1 MEEIMKPF
9 TTAGLVGAALA
20 FTTLSSFAMPISRP
34 AAPVDVTPQDVRLVC
49 DRYGRC
55 YQTRSRYRAVQPYAP
70 RYYGAGPGYYGHGPG
85 YGYAPG
91 YRSGPS
97 IGFSFGVGPRW

>member
-1 MEEIMKPF
+1 MKIF
-9 TTAGLVGAALA
+9 ATAGLVGATLA

-34 AAPVDVTPQDVRLVC
+34 AVPVEAAPQDVRLVC

-70 RYYGAGPGYYGHGPG
+70 RYYGSPGYRHGPS